1 MSTEEKT
8 EKPVKS
14 QETDNSNKYEGY
26 PVSMRQLLESG
37 VHFGHQRKRWDPR
50 MAPYIYTARND
61 IHVIDLQKTIECVKQ
76 AYDFIK
82 EEVSKN
88 RGRVLF
94 VGTKKQ
100 AKEAVLTEAQRAG
113 MPYINQRWWGGTLT
127 NNHTIQK
134 SIRLLKKLEADE
146 ESGFTDSLPKKEAAT
161 IRRKLAK
168 LRYFIGGIKDLNAL
182 PSVIVVIDTKK
193 EQLAITEAKKLG
205 IKIVGLV
212 DTNADPTEIDFP
224 IPGNDDAIRSV
235 KLICSVM
242 ADAVVTGKD
251 YQVEKAP
258 TARPVDVKPAE
269 QKEMA

>member
-1 MSTEEKT
+1 MSTEEKV
-8 EKPVKS
+8 EKPVKTQQS
-14 QETDNSNKYEGY
+14 EKPNKYEGY

-37 VHFGHQRKRWDPR
+37 VHFGHQRKRWNPK
-50 MAPYIYTARND
+50 MAPFIYTSRND
-61 IHVIDLQKTIECVKQ
+61 IHVIDLQQTIECVKD
-76 AYDFIK
+76 AYDYIK
-82 EEVSKN
+82 KEVSKN
-88 RGRVLF
+88 KGRVLF

-127 NNHTIQK
+127 NNNTIQK
-134 SIRLLKKLEADE
+134 RIRLLKKLEADE

-168 LRYFIGGIKDLNAL
+168 LRYFIGGIKELTTL
-182 PSVIVVIDTKK
+182 PSVIVVVDTKK

-212 DTNADPTEIDFP
+212 DTNADPTEVDFP

-251 YQVEKAP
+251 AQAEKAP
-258 TARPVDVKPAE
+258 TARPVEVKTN
-269 QKEMA
+269 